1 MKEYEIDGKE
11 TQKEFQ
17 QLSNV
22 YKYME
27 IQDFEPIALGLY
39 DNFVSDRL
47 NQFKILATVDD
58 KGYTEKPKDQEEIK
72 KLNNRI
78 GMQARCIDFTEFM
91 DMVGNQGHTFCPAIF
106 ESNGKY
112 APRRK
117 DTFLCQQIFAL
128 DFDEGITYEEV
139 LQRAFKYKI
148 PPAFIYKTLSCDDI
162 DLNKFRVIWVLDC
175 IVNDIETTE
184 SIIKLL
190 MSIFPEAD
198 KSCKDCS
205 RMFFGGKGLIYMESS
220 SYLSRL
226 SLTDLS
232 IAVNNYIKDTQYK
245 ERLNRMRTISEET
258 GIVLEN
264 GILDIKE
271 KEFTD
276 EQLNILVKYLKPI
289 ESKIPF
295 RFYILP
301 NELQEILKEAILDE
315 EHIIYVLIRKIC
327 EVDNKVYLIRMNKA
341 KEIKEKVKNVINK
354 KGDITFKT
362 RTNTE
367 YKATRKTR
375 RGITREK
382 LFEKCLLIQDFVNDE
397 YLTFNELFG
406 ICTNLSCI
414 EGGLKFFKEVIK
426 NSKHNIARS
435 TDWYAFKAEQIY
447 SQLLL
452 PTRCN
457 NFCEYK
463 YICKHGKNIIQTVK
477 TQRKEL
483 VQIGIY
489 DLISLGE
496 AMKKYNEILKELFIN
511 E

>member
-1 MKEYEIDGKE
+1 MRVVLSYIMKFI
-11 TQKEFQ
+11 QSISFFL
-17 QLSNV
+17 LSLSLILIFTVFNEDYV
-22 YKYME
+22 LDLLNNHNYYRE
-27 IQDFEPIALGLY
+27 LY
-39 DNFVSDRL
+39 DNTLEEVSYYLEQSGL
-47 NQFKILATVDD
+47 N
-58 KGYTEKPKDQEEIK
+58 
-72 KLNNRI
+72 
-78 GMQARCIDFTEFM
+78 
-91 DMVGNQGHTFCPAIF
+91 
-106 ESNGKY
+106 
-112 APRRK
+112 
-117 DTFLCQQIFAL
+117 
-128 DFDEGITYEEV
+128 EEV
-139 LQRAFKYKI
+139 LNNVISVKSLKKEIITTIDNLYTNQKI
-148 PPAFIYKTLSCDDI
+148 T
-162 DLNKFRVIWVLDC
+162 
-175 IVNDIETTE
+175 VNTEEFQNNLTTN
-184 SIIKLL
+184 I
-190 MSIFPEAD
+190 
-198 KSCKDCS
+198 
-205 RMFFGGKGLIYMESS
+205 
-220 SYLSRL
+220 
-226 SLTDLS
+226 
-232 IAVNNYIKDTQYK
+232 NNYIKDTQYK